1 MKESTM
7 SEIAKEIWETAHT
20 QNIHHLIK
28 GIRGKS
34 FRTCNACII
43 YVLTDMPEAIES
55 LIKEVADSW
64 DAELSKYEDSFE
76 LLFD

>member
-34 FRTCNACII
+34 FRTCNDCIL
-43 YVLTDMPEAIES
+43 YVLTDTPETVKFVIRD
-55 LIKEVADSW
+55 IADFW
-64 DAELSKYEDSFE
+64 DADMTTYEDGLE
-76 LLFD
+76 LLFY